1 MQKQTASFSAHV
13 SRSAMGRY
21 LRDSLPADQA
31 QQIETHFQ
39 HCPQCSGN
47 LTEYIQN
54 EEPENQK
61 AYHKKIKGKLKQESS
76 IKKKLLSPFQ
86 VKMFRSGAAV
96 IALLIFSFFA
106 IKTVMNK
113 KVADS
118 AAPSGAV
125 AITQP
130 AKPAPAPKKAS
141 PAAVKKE
148 TPTKN
153 EQSAADKAPPVASPK
168 KKPAPAK
175 PKATPKKQAPK
186 VEPAP
191 ETPATA
197 PVVEKPTSQ
206 PTPKKKQEPE
216 EASKPVEQ
224 KPIEKIAPLP
234 TLEKLDATQN
244 SIPAPPANPL

>member
-1 MQKQTASFSAHV
+1 MKKQTASFSAHV

-54 EEPENQK
+54 EEPDNQK

-113 KVADS
+113 KVTDS

-130 AKPAPAPKKAS
+130 AKPAPIPKKATTIKSEAPAESEQPTATEVS
-141 PAAVKKE
+141 PTAL
-148 TPTKN
+148 P
-153 EQSAADKAPPVASPK
+153 Q
-168 KKPAPAK
+168 KKPASAK
-175 PKATPKKQAPK
+175 PKATSKKQAPK
-186 VEPAP
+186 AEPVS
-191 ETPATA
+191 ETPTVV
-197 PVVEKPTSQ
+197 PVLEKS
-206 PTPKKKQEPE
+206 TPPSPEKEQKTE
-216 EASKPVEQ
+216 EAPKPVEQ

>member
-21 LRDSLPADQA
+21 LRDRLPAEQA

-39 HCPQCSGN
+39 HCPQCSAN

-61 AYHKKIKGKLKQESS
+61 AYHKKIKGKLKQDS

-96 IALLIFSFFA
+96 LALLVFSFFA

-118 AAPSGAV
+118 AAPSGTV
-125 AITQP
+125 AITRL
-130 AKPAPAPKKAS
+130 AKPAPAPRKAS
-141 PAAVKKE
+141 PAAVKRE
-148 TPTKN
+148 APTKN
-153 EQSAADKAPPVASPK
+153 EQSVADKTPPSASPK
-168 KKPAPAK
+168 KKPVPAK
-175 PKATPKKQAPK
+175 PKATPKQQAPK
-186 VEPAP
+186 AAP
-191 ETPATA
+191 TPDTPAA
-197 PVVEKPTSQ
+197 VPVIEEPTSQ
-206 PTPKKKQEPE
+206 PAPAKEQKTE
-216 EASKPVEQ
+216 EAPEPVEQ
-224 KPIEKIAPLP
+224 KSIEKIELLP
-234 TLEKLDATQN
+234 TPEKLDAPQ
-244 SIPAPPANPL
+244 SIIPTPANPL